1 MKTKK
6 VLIVDANDMNR
17 RLIENLIEQ
26 LCGFESVKTGFEAVE
41 KTSQV
46 AFDLILMDIQL
57 PVMDGMTTAKA
68 IWRKSP
74 YRCPIIAVSNFS
86 EENSRKCLLE
96 MGFHDVISKPIRP
109 KHFLE
114 AVSDILSCTDDEK
127 LSFHDSPEILDKT
140 VFNQL
145 SKFNP
150 PTTLRSLYIDFIEEL
165 DQLMSLIEKALKEKD
180 KQSLIENFHTIKGN
194 SGTFGAKTIFTISSD
209 ADLQARAEEW
219 DSLES
224 TIKTLKNER
233 VIFKKYLEEETIF
246 NS

>member
-26 LCGFESVKTGFEAVE
+26 LCGFESVKTGFEAVD

-74 YRCPIIAVSNFS
+74 HNCPIIAVSNFS

-96 MGFHDVISKPIRP
+96 MGFQDVISKPIRP
-109 KHFLE
+109 KNFLE

-150 PTTLRSLYIDFIEEL
+150 PNILRSLYIDFIEEL
-165 DQLMSLIEKALKEKD
+165 DQLMPLIERALEEKD

-194 SGTFGAKTIFTISSD
+194 SGTFGAKSIFTISSD

-219 DSLES
+219 NSLES

-233 VIFKKYLEEETIF
+233 VIFEKYLEEETIF